1 MQLIYY
7 YAIYPILHKKNLTK
21 YPNLLV
27 FREEK
32 LPPEVRYWPTS
43 PHLRLCT
50 VLGAICQE
58 QGWAGGSISTVGTI
72 MAPGAGK
79 RSGVRSVWV
88 LEFAHDQL
96 LEVCESAL
104 LRRSLILAFCSCRS
118 NFSSICWS
126 NFSVVDTCG
135 VEEGISST
143 GSVGWLVVAAESLRY
158 FPLGTYW
165 SSRGSMALVS
175 PAL

>member
-1 MQLIYY
+1 VY
-7 YAIYPILHKKNLTK
+7 
-21 YPNLLV
+21 
-27 FREEK
+27 REEK

-58 QGWAGGSISTVGTI
+58 QGWAGSSISTVGTI

-104 LRRSLILAFCSCRS
+104 VTALSHLSFLFMPIQLFKYLLEQFLSCRCLW
-118 NFSSICWS
+118 CWRRNIFNWLS
-126 NFSVVDTCG
+126 MLACSGYWKSEVFPVRDILIIPWKHGFG
-135 VEEGISST
+135 VPS
-143 GSVGWLVVAAESLRY
+143 SVGDSGNWNKIWDQVGKR
-158 FPLGTYW
+158 
-165 SSRGSMALVS
+165 
-175 PAL
+175 